1 MAANG
6 AIAGILAAQAAA
18 ERRALEAF
26 RLAGATS
33 PERAQPLETIGVSDS
48 LAMRMMSNRGLVREA
63 EPGTFWLDE
72 RALAERGRGSRA
84 ALGIVLVLLVLL
96 IVAAV
101 VYMMNR

>member
-1 MAANG
+1 
-6 AIAGILAAQAAA
+6 
-18 ERRALEAF
+18 
-26 RLAGATS
+26 
-33 PERAQPLETIGVSDS
+33 
-48 LAMRMMSNRGLVREA
+48 MMSNRGLVREA